1 METIA
6 SISTPMGTGAIA
18 IVRLSGK
25 DSLSVAFNLFVN
37 KKVNKENIVPRML
50 YLGNIK
56 GLNEKCLMV
65 YFKGPNSFTGED
77 MVEFQV
83 HGGVL
88 LCQELLNLLVK
99 NGARLAEN
107 GEFSKRAFMN
117 GKMSLDEAEGII
129 DVIDATQKAELEAGF
144 ELLNGRLVKTIK
156 QIQNQLTT
164 LSASLAV
171 TVDYPEY
178 DDEPQELSFAK
189 TQIEKVKQQVKD
201 LLVNSE
207 YGKQLKSGV
216 KVAIV
221 GKPNVGKSS
230 ILNTLLGEER
240 AIVTNIAGTTRDSI
254 SEQMTYKGLKIELID
269 TAGLR
274 EGNDEVEKI
283 GIERTK
289 NLIKS
294 ANLVVFVISA
304 EGVDD
309 YDKEIF
315 NQIKQYNPLIVL
327 NKTDL
332 KNDTQNIFKPDV
344 EISALK
350 GEDYTKL
357 LDAIVDKVLIEK
369 VDNSA
374 LVLTNQRHI
383 SALNQAVECCDKIL
397 KIVDNQTVD
406 IVLFE
411 INNLWSVLGKITGE
425 SENEKIIDEIFSRF
439 CLGK

>member
-18 IVRLSGK
+18 IVRMSGK
-25 DSLSVAFNLFVN
+25 NSLEIAFKLFVN
-37 KKVNKENIVPRML
+37 KSLTINNIVPRML

-65 YFKGPNSFTGED
+65 YFKAPNSFTGED
-77 MVEFQV
+77 MVEFQI

-88 LCQELLNLLVK
+88 LCQEVLSLLIK

-107 GEFSKRAFMN
+107 GEFSKRAFIN

-144 ELLNGRLVKTIK
+144 ELLNGRLLKTITK
-156 QIQNQLTT
+156 IQNELTT
-164 LSASLAV
+164 LTASLAV

-178 DDEPQELSFAK
+178 DDEPQELNHAK
-189 TQIEKVKQQVKD
+189 QQIESVKQEID
-201 LLVNSE
+201 LLLKNSE
-207 YGKQLKSGV
+207 YGKQLKTGV

-230 ILNTLLGEER
+230 ILNALLGTDR

-254 SEQMTYKGLKIELID
+254 SEQMIYKGLKIELID

-274 EGNDEVEKI
+274 EGTDIVEQL
-283 GIERTK
+283 GINKTK
-289 NLIKS
+289 ELIKS
-294 ANLVVFVISA
+294 ANLVVFVISK
-304 EGVDD
+304 EGIDEQ
-309 YDKEIF
+309 DKEIY
-315 NQIKQYNPLIVL
+315 NQIKKYNPLIVM
-327 NKTDL
+327 NKSDINANIG
-332 KNDTQNIFKPDV
+332 NDFEPDV
-344 EISALK
+344 IISALNK
-350 GEDYTKL
+350 NDYTKV
-357 LDAIVDKVLIEK
+357 LDAIVDKVYIEK

-383 SALNQAVECCDKIL
+383 IALEQAKEVCDKIL
-397 KIVDNQTVD
+397 CIIDSQTVD
-406 IVLFE
+406 IVLYE
-411 INNLWSVLGKITGE
+411 INNLWTVLGKITGE

>member
-1 METIA
+1 M
-6 SISTPMGTGAIA
+6 
-18 IVRLSGK
+18 
-25 DSLSVAFNLFVN
+25 
-37 KKVNKENIVPRML
+37 
-50 YLGNIK
+50 
-56 GLNEKCLMV
+56 
-65 YFKGPNSFTGED
+65 
-77 MVEFQV
+77 
-83 HGGVL
+83 
-88 LCQELLNLLVK
+88 LNLLIK

-156 QIQNQLTT
+156 QIQNELTT

-178 DDEPQELSFAK
+178 DDEPQELGFAK
-189 TQIEKVKQQVKD
+189 IQIESVKQKIKE

-240 AIVTNIAGTTRDSI
+240 AIVTNVAGTTRDSI

-274 EGNDEVEKI
+274 EGSDIVEKL

-309 YDKEIF
+309 YDKEIYD
-315 NQIKQYNPLIVL
+315 QIKQYKPLIVL

-332 KNDTQNIFKPDV
+332 KNNNQNVFKPDV

-357 LDAIVDKVLIEK
+357 LDAIVDKVLVEK

-383 SALNQAVECCDKIL
+383 NALNDAVICCDKIL
-397 KIVDNQTVD
+397 NIVGSQTVD

-425 SENEKIIDEIFSRF
+425 SENEKIIDEIFARF